1 MTDPAAAA
9 AEAPHSGWRRALPVV
24 ISLVILAMALRALS
38 AEFSTH
44 GYAAIRQAFRDI
56 SLGQV
61 VLTLVLGLSSYAC
74 LVLFDAIGLHRSGR
88 QLHPAR
94 IAITAFLAHTVGQ
107 TLGFA
112 ALTGGAVRLRG
123 YGKVGLNLG
132 EIGQV
137 VLVST
142 LGFAFGA
149 WVLLGLA
156 LLLEPAAAALAL
168 PLRVGAVQAAG
179 AVLLVGFGV
188 MLVAVGR
195 RGRTLRIGTHALWLP
210 DYRTVLGVTVLSV
223 IELGLASGALYVLLP
238 PIPNTDYI
246 GFVGLYLV
254 AVVAGLLSTVPAGL
268 GVFEWSLL
276 KLLPGVAPAALL
288 AAALVYRI
296 TYYVFPML
304 LALLMAAATG
314 LRRPVSRGTVAARA
328 AWLTLRPWLPQIIA
342 IAVFAIGAALV
353 IEGTLPM
360 PHRWEGVAPLPL
372 VETSH
377 LLSSLGGVALLL
389 IGQGLQRRSHA
400 AWVLALAICIALPLP
415 AWLRGGHIPVALSAL
430 LVALALW
437 VSRREFYREG
447 ALLDEAWSWPWLRN
461 LGLVLVATVW
471 LLFFVYS
478 HVEYQRELW
487 WQFAI
492 SANAP
497 RALRALLLV
506 AVAVIAFGLARLLHS
521 TRRPLA
527 PATEAELDALAPILA
542 AGADTQASLVM
553 TGDKALL
560 RDEAQRGFVM
570 MQRYGGSLISMGD
583 PVGPPDVVR
592 ALIWRFR
599 EEADRLGLRPVFY
612 QVGDQHWQTYL
623 DMGLTL
629 VKLGEEAVVPIA
641 GFQLEG
647 KERAELRQAFN
658 RGKRSG
664 LSFRMLMPED
674 VAAVLPRLEEVSRQW
689 LEDKAGEEKGFSL
702 GSFDPAYL
710 VRFPVAVV
718 EHEGRIVAFANLWR
732 APAGGELSVDLMR
745 HTDDAPKGTMDYLF
759 VELFLWGAAN
769 GFQRFS
775 LGMAPLSGL
784 AQHRLAGRWSRFAN
798 VVARHGERFY
808 GFSGLR
814 RFKAKFMPQW
824 RPRYLAAPG
833 GVHLPAALLDVTR
846 LISLDPKRRDRD

>member
-1 MTDPAAAA
+1 MTESATAVAS
-9 AEAPHSGWRRALPVV
+9 PHNGWRRALPVV

-44 GYAAIRQAFRDI
+44 GYAAIRHAFREI
-56 SLGQV
+56 SFGQV
-61 VLTLVLGLSSYAC
+61 AATLALGLSSYAC
-74 LVLFDAIGLHRSGR
+74 LVLFDAIGLQRSGR
-88 QLHPAR
+88 HLHPAR
-94 IAITAFLAHTVGQ
+94 IGITAFLAHTVGQ

-123 YGKVGLNLG
+123 YGQVGLNLG

-137 VLVST
+137 VLIST
-142 LGFAFGA
+142 LGFIFGA

-156 LLLEPAAAALAL
+156 LALEPAAAALAL
-168 PLRVGAVQAAG
+168 PVSVAAVEVIGIA
-179 AVLLVGFGV
+179 LLVGFAV
-188 MLVAVGR
+188 MLLIVGR
-195 RGRTLRIGTHALWLP
+195 HGRTVRVGSHAFWLP

-238 PIPNTDYI
+238 PIPGTGYT

-304 LALLMAAATG
+304 LATLMAAATG

-342 IAVFAIGAALV
+342 IAAFAIGAALV

-377 LLSSLGGVALLL
+377 LLASLGGVALLL

-415 AWLRGGHIPVALSAL
+415 AWLRGGHVPVALSSL
-430 LVALALW
+430 LVAVALW

-487 WQFAI
+487 WQFAT

-521 TRRPLA
+521 TRRPLP
-527 PATEAELDALAPILA
+527 PADAAQLDALAPILA
-542 AGADTQASLVM
+542 ACHDTQASLVL

-560 RDEAQRGFVM
+560 RDEAGRGFVM

-592 ALIWRFR
+592 ELIWRFR

-612 QVGDQHWQTYL
+612 QVGDQRWQTYL
-623 DMGLTL
+623 DLGLTL
-629 VKLGEEAVVPIA
+629 VKLGEEAIVPLA

-664 LSFRMLMPED
+664 LSFRMLAPAD

-689 LEDKAGEEKGFSL
+689 LDDKAGEEKGFSL
-702 GSFDPAYL
+702 GSFDAAYL
-710 VRFPVAVV
+710 VRFQVAVV
-718 EHEGRIVAFANLWR
+718 EYEGQIVAFANLWC

-745 HTDDAPKGTMDYLF
+745 HATEAPKGTMDYLF
-759 VELFLWGAAN
+759 VELFLWGAQH

-784 AQHRLAGRWSRFAN
+784 AQHRLAGRWNRFAN
-798 VVARHGERFY
+798 LVARHGERFY

-814 RFKAKFMPQW
+814 RFKAKFSPQW

-833 GVHLPAALLDVTR
+833 GMHLPAALLDVTR
-846 LISLDPKRRDRD
+846 LISLEPRRRERD